1 MAALEDL
8 TVTEL
13 KRRLQAAGVAYA
25 DCFEKAD
32 LVRRARANGVSATG
46 EGASQSARSSN
57 QDSTPQGDLGK
68 NNPGKASGPSSPAA
82 GKGTVAQQ
90 VLVKQVTRT
99 NDYYEILGVSK
110 SCTDDEL
117 KKAYRKIALQLHPD
131 KCKVAGAEEAFK
143 KVNKAFDALSDGD
156 KRANYDRF
164 GTEDPGGMG
173 GGGGGMSP
181 EDIFAQFFN
190 GAQGFP
196 GGAFHAGGPGMRGQQ
211 FHFNVDD
218 LFGQFNGRPRQG
230 SRAQQ
235 QQQQRQQQGRPQSVF
250 DVLNNLSLQNLMPA
264 LPFLLMALP
273 MILQLITVALRNIHL
288 IVLMYFVP
296 REFRKQAILMAF
308 MYFTFFA

>member
-1 MAALEDL
+1 MADLEDL

-32 LVRRARANGVSATG
+32 LVRRARASGVSATG
-46 EGASQSARSSN
+46 EGARPSAGSSSQDPRS
-57 QDSTPQGDLGK
+57 QK
-68 NNPGKASGPSSPAA
+68 KNPGKEQASGPSSPAA
-82 GKGTVAQQ
+82 GKGTPAQQ

-99 NDYYEILGVSK
+99 NDYYEILGVTK
-110 SCTDDEL
+110 SCTEDEL
-117 KKAYRKIALQLHPD
+117 KKAYRKMALQLHPD

-190 GAQGFP
+190 GAQG
-196 GGAFHAGGPGMRGQQ
+196 GGFHAGGPGMRGQQ
-211 FHFNVDD
+211 FHFNVED
-218 LFGQFNGRPRQG
+218 LFGQFAGGRPRQG
-230 SRAQQ
+230 NRAQPGQQ
-235 QQQQRQQQGRPQSVF
+235 QQGQQRQQQQGRPQSAF
-250 DVLNNLSLQNLMPA
+250 DVLNNFSLQNLCVP
-264 LPFLLMALP
+264 
-273 MILQLITVALRNIHL
+273 ILIH
-288 IVLMYFVP
+288 P
-296 REFRKQAILMAF
+296 
-308 MYFTFFA
+308 